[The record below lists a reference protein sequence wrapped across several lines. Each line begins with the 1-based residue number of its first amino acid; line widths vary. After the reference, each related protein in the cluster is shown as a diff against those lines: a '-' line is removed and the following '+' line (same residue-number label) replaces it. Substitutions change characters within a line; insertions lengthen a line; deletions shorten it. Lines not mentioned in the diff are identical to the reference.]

1 MYEKQIK
8 YPHGYILQEVV
19 HRSGLPVKDFAA
31 KININ
36 PDSLSRHLNSI
47 KLSVDFIKKVEE
59 VFGQQDWNVPLSYQG
74 SNINIQGDNGT
85 NRQLLSSSVVAW
97 QEAVDGLKKVIS
109 LLESEVAALR
119 AENEV
124 LRQK

>member
-1 MYEKQIK
+1 MTKTPQ
-8 YPHGYILQEVV
+8 GLILQGIVDQ
-19 HRSGLPVKDFAA
+19 SGLSLKDFAH
-31 KININ
+31 KLNIV
-36 PDSLSRHLNSI
+36 DSSLSRHLNSI

-59 VFGQQDWNVPLSYQG
+59 VFGQQEWNVPLSYQG